1 MRRHQSL
8 RALGTE
14 SGLVV
19 VERGAARAGIRVL
32 DAREQR
38 SICLRCRSISL
49 AQWVLR
55 RDASAGSRHE
65 TGSKDAAPQRS
76 AERPGLARDW
86 SYPHAHVRV
95 RKTDSTL
102 VLRFRHE

>member
-14 SGLVV
+14 TGLVV

-38 SICLRCRSISL
+38 SIRLRCSDISL

-55 RDASAGSRHE
+55 RDASAGSRHDWL
-65 TGSKDAAPQRS
+65 KDDAAPQRS
-76 AERPGLARDW
+76 ACTRRLAAFLTVPARARARGREMTG
-86 SYPHAHVRV
+86 SA
-95 RKTDSTL
+95 
-102 VLRFRHE
+102 FCA